1 VLRRV
6 ARRVLRRP
14 VLESGMAAGLR
25 LLRDIGISPATV
37 VDVGASDGRWS
48 ELALAVFPEARYVLF
63 EPQPVHSAAL
73 DDFAAAHR
81 SVSVVRSAVG
91 AENGVSL
98 FDAADPFGGVLQKA
112 PSATTIEVPVTS
124 LDVALASATSPFLV
138 KLDTH
143 GVEREILAGAT
154 GTLARSAAWI
164 VEAYN
169 KEIEPGCLLFW
180 ELCAAMR
187 EHGFRPVELV
197 DVMHRPGDGTLWQMD
212 VFFARSDWPGFAHV
226 TYE

>member
-1 VLRRV
+1 M
-6 ARRVLRRP
+6 P
-14 VLESGMAAGLR
+14 AGLR
-25 LLRDIGISPATV
+25 LLGDVGITPATV

-48 ELALAVFPEARYVLF
+48 ELALAVFPEAEFVLF

-73 DDFAAAHR
+73 ADFAAAHQ

-91 AENGVSL
+91 AESGVSL
-98 FDAADPFGGVLQKA
+98 FDAADPFGGVLQDA
-112 PSATTIEVPVTS
+112 PSANTIEVPVTS
-124 LDVALASATSPFLV
+124 LDAALADSTSPFLV

-154 GTLARSAAWI
+154 NTLARSAAWI

-169 KEIEPGCLLFW
+169 YEIESGCLLFW
-180 ELCAAMR
+180 ELCAVMR
-187 EHGFRPVELV
+187 EHGFRPVELA
-197 DVMHRPGDGTLWQMD
+197 DVMHRPGDRTLWQLD
-212 VFFARSDWPGFAHV
+212 VFFARSDWPGFARV

>member
-6 ARRVLRRP
+6 ARRVLGRP
-14 VLESGMAAGLR
+14 VPESGMAAGLG
-25 LLRDIGISPATV
+25 LLGSIGIAPATV

-48 ELALAVFPEARYVLF
+48 ALALRVFPEAEYVLF
-63 EPQPVHSAAL
+63 EPQPAHSAAL
-73 DDFAAAHR
+73 DHFAAAHR
-81 SVSVVRSAVG
+81 RVSVVRSAVG
-91 AENGVSL
+91 AESGVSP
-98 FDAADPFGGVLQKA
+98 FDAADPFGGVLQQA
-112 PSATTIEVPVTS
+112 PSANTIEVPVTS
-124 LDVALASATSPFLV
+124 LDAALANATPPFLV

-143 GVEREILAGAT
+143 GVERAILGGAT

-169 KEIEPGCLLFW
+169 YEIEPGCLLFW

-197 DVMHRPGDGTLWQMD
+197 DVMRRSRDDTLWQMD
-212 VFFARSDWPGFAHV
+212 LLFVRADWPGFAYV
-226 TYE
+226 TYA